1 MSPCQKIPSVS
12 PPCHTKIT
20 LLMKEFCDPTS
31 AFDKPGAFS
40 LLIEFPKVAHL
51 SELKFC
57 S

>member
-1 MSPCQKIPSVS
+1 MNPMSKVPCVS

-20 LLMKEFCDPTS
+20 LLMKELFDPTS